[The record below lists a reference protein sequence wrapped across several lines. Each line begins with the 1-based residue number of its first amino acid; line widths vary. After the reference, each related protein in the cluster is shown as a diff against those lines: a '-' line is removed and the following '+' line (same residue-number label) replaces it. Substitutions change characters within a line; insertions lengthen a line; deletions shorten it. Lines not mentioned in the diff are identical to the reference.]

1 MAMKFGTK
9 QSGVGY
15 AQRPFKTVETFNLDG
30 LELARVKPKR
40 REFPLRHVF
49 FFVLA
54 IMSFKIFL
62 YLDMGG
68 AAYDKSGRVVGWH
81 HIGKSRGL
89 DDDPGSCIAMV
100 CKWHPVRRLV
110 GPGSG
115 N

>member
-62 YLDMGG
+62 FLDMGG
-68 AAYDKSGRVVGWH
+68 AAYGAKVAELSAGTTLEKAAAWTMT
-81 HIGKSRGL
+81 L
-89 DDDPGSCIAMV
+89 DPASQWFVNGIRFGA
-100 CKWHPVRRLV
+100 W
-110 GPGSG
+110 
-115 N
+115 